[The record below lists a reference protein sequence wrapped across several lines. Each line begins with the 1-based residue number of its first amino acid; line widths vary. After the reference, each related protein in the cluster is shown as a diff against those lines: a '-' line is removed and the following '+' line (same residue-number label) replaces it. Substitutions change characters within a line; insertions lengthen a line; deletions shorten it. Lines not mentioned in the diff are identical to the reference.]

1 MFEDIFISKIQF
13 NFAACFFSFYLII
26 QEIIIL
32 IPNIR
37 IIFNI
42 KCSKM
47 TLLKVSL
54 IKYTKDDAPKSV
66 NIVNFVKII
75 SLENV

>member
-1 MFEDIFISKIQF
+1 
-13 NFAACFFSFYLII
+13 
-26 QEIIIL
+26 
-32 IPNIR
+32 
-37 IIFNI
+37 
-42 KCSKM
+42 M

-75 SLENV
+75 SLENVQI